1 MDRRLFLKNAGIG
14 LASFGFMAAA
24 PEFLH
29 QFAAAQTKG
38 GYGRKKVLVTIFQRG
53 AVDGLNMIVPYGEP
67 EYYNLRRTLAIRKP
81 GEAEGAIDLDGFFG
95 MHPAMK
101 SLEPFWKSKQ
111 LGVIHPLAEVGR
123 KRSDRIRKVRH
134 ESGVLPA

>member
-81 GEAEGAIDLDGFFG
+81 GEIQAICGGCATTLRNS
-95 MHPAMK
+95 PT
-101 SLEPFWKSKQ
+101 SRR
-111 LGVIHPLAEVGR
+111 R
-123 KRSDRIRKVRH
+123 KRARSPGDR
-134 ESGVLPA
+134 SGCRPSVPIPCAPNTPS